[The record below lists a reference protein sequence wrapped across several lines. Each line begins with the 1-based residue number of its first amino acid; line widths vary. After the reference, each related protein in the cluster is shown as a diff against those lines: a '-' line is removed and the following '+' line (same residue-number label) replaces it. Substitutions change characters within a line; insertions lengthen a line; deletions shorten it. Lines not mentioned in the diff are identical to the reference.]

1 MNTKQSKLFQLMS
14 DISEQCYCAG
24 WMHGN
29 EYALWAMVS
38 DPDASR
44 RYGQDVV
51 TEEDIDALRVLS
63 SDIKGWIRWRD
74 DEEDSTLPAEEWGP
88 VFTPMAEWLEMYDRW
103 AGNSSD

>member
-14 DISEQCYCAG
+14 DISEWCYCAG

-29 EYALWAMVS
+29 EYVLWEMVS
-38 DPDASR
+38 DPNASR
-44 RYGQDVV
+44 RYGQDIVD
-51 TEEDIDALRVLS
+51 EEDIDALRVFS

-88 VFTPMAEWLEMYDRW
+88 AFTPMEEWLEMYARW
-103 AGNSSD
+103 AGASSD